1 MFLKF
6 KKEKDKPLNKAV
18 EDIEVKYQVS
28 FDNAIRKGVAAIA
41 KKLIKV

>member
-1 MFLKF
+1 MNAVK

-18 EDIEVKYQVS
+18 EDIEVKYLS
-28 FDNAIRKGVAAIA
+28 LFDDAIRKGVMQIT